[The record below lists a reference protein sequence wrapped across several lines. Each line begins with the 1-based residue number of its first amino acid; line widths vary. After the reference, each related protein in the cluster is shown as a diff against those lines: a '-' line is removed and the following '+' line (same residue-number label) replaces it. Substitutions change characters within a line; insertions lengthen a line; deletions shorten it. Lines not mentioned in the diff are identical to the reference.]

1 MRGVR
6 GKRGVWPP
14 LGLCTLFQGAV
25 GRVHLPDPV
34 RGTQG
39 QNTPKT
45 AGRYAILL
53 ACRLHKVSEDGPKM
67 ARLILKQVKGKGP
80 PPYPHFSHRPAIVG
94 RTERKAQ
101 LLHKKVGLSAI
112 YRRGQEMQIVPF

>member
-14 LGLCTLFQGAV
+14 LGLCSLFQGAV

-45 AGRYAILL
+45 VGRYAILL
-53 ACRLHKVSEDGPKM
+53 ACRLHKVSEDWPKM

-80 PPYPHFSHRPAIVG
+80 PPILISH
-94 RTERKAQ
+94 
-101 LLHKKVGLSAI
+101 
-112 YRRGQEMQIVPF
+112 IVPQ